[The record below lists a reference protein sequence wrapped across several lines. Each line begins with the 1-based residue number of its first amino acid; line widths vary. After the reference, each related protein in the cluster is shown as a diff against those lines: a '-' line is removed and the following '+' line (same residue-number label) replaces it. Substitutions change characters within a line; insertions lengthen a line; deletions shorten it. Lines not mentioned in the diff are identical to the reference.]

1 MRKNVSKI
9 PSNVSRSSWTWKQKS
24 STLEL
29 IVSFSGISC
38 DSLYPFSLHC
48 PDNDTHTQIALL
60 KHGASPTRDSADL
73 NYRLFENYPFVAFF
87 HLFSHV
93 MLDNS
98 ATEEVKLLSEV
109 VEALRYLQSQ
119 KSASAKF
126 CSPLPVACALMDMI
140 GKVKQSSNDYQELFQ
155 DSSNTGNVSGEF
167 SKVLENHMFFVSFFV
182 SRCIWSWRMCELRG
196 NWRLTNP
203 STLEYKWSSRR
214 GILPSLP
221 SHSGHIRRRLRFQPY
236 GDATRSC
243 NVFRFLVLYWSA
255 EYAVIGHSI

>member
-1 MRKNVSKI
+1 
-9 PSNVSRSSWTWKQKS
+9 
-24 STLEL
+24 
-29 IVSFSGISC
+29 
-38 DSLYPFSLHC
+38 
-48 PDNDTHTQIALL
+48 
-60 KHGASPTRDSADL
+60 
-73 NYRLFENYPFVAFF
+73 
-87 HLFSHV
+87 

-182 SRCIWSWRMCELRG
+182 SRCIWS
-196 NWRLTNP
+196 
-203 STLEYKWSSRR
+203 
-214 GILPSLP
+214 
-221 SHSGHIRRRLRFQPY
+221 
-236 GDATRSC
+236 
-243 NVFRFLVLYWSA
+243 
-255 EYAVIGHSI
+255 